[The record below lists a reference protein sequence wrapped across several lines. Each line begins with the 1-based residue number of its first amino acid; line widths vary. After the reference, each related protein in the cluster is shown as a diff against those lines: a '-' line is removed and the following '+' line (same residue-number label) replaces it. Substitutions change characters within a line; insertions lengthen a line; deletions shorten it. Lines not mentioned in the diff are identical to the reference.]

1 MTQAASGNTVKVHYT
16 GKLSNGQ
23 VFDSSEGKTP
33 LEFTI
38 GNGQIIKGFE
48 NGVIGMEVGEKK
60 TLNVPAEEGYGEHRE
75 ELVAVVD
82 KNNIPEHIDLA
93 VGRQLQL
100 QQQDGQ
106 QFNVTITDISDKDV
120 TLDANHP
127 LAGKELVFDVEMV
140 SID

>member
-106 QFNVTITDISDKDV
+106 QFNVTITDISDQDV